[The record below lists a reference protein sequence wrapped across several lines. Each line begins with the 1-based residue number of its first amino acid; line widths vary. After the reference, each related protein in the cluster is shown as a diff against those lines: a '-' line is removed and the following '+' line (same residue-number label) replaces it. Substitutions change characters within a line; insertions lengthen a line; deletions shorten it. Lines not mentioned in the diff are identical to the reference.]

1 MIQIGCTKKLID
13 YLGISPA
20 QAAKE
25 INPLFAFSANLV
37 VLNRRKCIAV
47 ANDTTGC
54 GFLLYGITTSDKKKL
69 QQLLETGLRNMLASE
84 NIAENVIDRYISD
97 CGFPASLCKTV
108 DRSSAA
114 RLNKFCQRIGYY
126 EKCFE
131 PDYRFQTILLP
142 VINYDIRFTADK
154 KDVYATYE
162 EQERLL
168 QEKYGTL
175 YNTCAGVFDI
185 SLELETPCIRR
196 VMIPMNFSLFYLH
209 DIIQN
214 LFLWKDCHLHEFIL
228 KRSKN
233 GNPIQIAKIPFEDDE
248 DIHDAS
254 EIEIID
260 EREVTL
266 EEIFSNTDSISYEYD
281 FGDGWTHTVRLV
293 EVIGGADIPAPVCT
307 ELKGDAPPEDCGGL
321 GGYSELIR
329 IIKDPKDPQY
339 KDMVAWNGG
348 TEIYQKSI
356 RSINYDLRRRYLA
369 ERFICIM
376 KWLMTKNRFSRL

>member
-25 INPLFAFSANLV
+25 IDPLFAFSANLV
-37 VLNRRKCIAV
+37 VMNRRKCIV
-47 ANDTTGC
+47 IANDSTGC
-54 GFLLYGITTSDKKKL
+54 GFLLYGIMASDKKKL
-69 QQLLETGLRNMLASE
+69 QQLLEAGLRNMLASE
-84 NIAENVIDRYISD
+84 NIAENVIDRYIGD
-97 CGFPASLCKTV
+97 CCFPASLCKTV

-114 RLNKFCQRIGYY
+114 KLNKFCQRIGYY
-126 EKCFE
+126 ENCYE
-131 PDYRFQTILLP
+131 PDDRFQTILLP

-168 QEKYGTL
+168 KEKYGTL

-185 SLELETPCIRR
+185 SLEIETPCIRR

-214 LFLWKDCHLHEFIL
+214 LFLWKGCHLHEFIL

-248 DIHDAS
+248 DIYDAS
-254 EIEIID
+254 EIELID

-266 EEIFSNTDSISYEYD
+266 EEIFSKIDNITYEYD
-281 FGDGWTHTVRLV
+281 FGDGWTHEVRLV

-307 ELKGDAPPEDCGGL
+307 ELKGDAPPEDCGGP

-329 IIKDPKDPQY
+329 ILQDPKDPQY
-339 KDMVAWNGG
+339 KNMVAWNGG

-369 ERFICIM
+369 GAFHLHYEM
-376 KWLMTKNRFSRL
+376 AYDEE